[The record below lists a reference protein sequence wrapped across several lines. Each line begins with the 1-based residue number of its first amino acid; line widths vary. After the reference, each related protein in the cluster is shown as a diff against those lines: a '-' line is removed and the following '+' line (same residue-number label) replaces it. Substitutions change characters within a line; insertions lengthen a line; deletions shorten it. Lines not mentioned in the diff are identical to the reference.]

1 MRRFLGVILGVM
13 FCFLSFSQTP
23 EGFSYQAVLR
33 NSSGQ
38 VLANQSVSLRVNL
51 ISNNGTTTYYTET
64 HNLTTTSQ
72 GIVNLIIGEGADR
85 VGTISQVPWE
95 NDQIKIRVEFKADQD
110 INYTELGTQSLK
122 AVPYALHAANT
133 KEISSN
139 PSATDDDPIFVVR
152 NKEGKI
158 VFAVY
163 QDGVRVYVDD
173 SGIKGAK
180 GGFAVGGLSTQGK
193 SEVEYLRITSDSA
206 RIYIDTSSI
215 KGAKGGFAVGGLSTQ
230 GKVIPYELLRVT
242 KDSTRVYIA
251 DQTTKGAKGGFA
263 VGGLSTQGKVTATQF
278 LNITPNNYFIGHES
292 GQNTLSY
299 DGSDH
304 GKYNV
309 FLGYQTGKENLSG
322 LKNVFIG
329 YKTALANTHGMT
341 NVFIGS
347 ESGYNNTLGYDNVF
361 IGSSSGFSNT
371 EGINNVFLGSKSGYQ
386 NSIGEDNVF
395 VGFESG
401 YNNTL
406 GIRNTFIGNKSG
418 RANIDGNDNIF
429 IGELAGY
436 LNENGSENIFIGKRA
451 GHMTQ
456 NSQENTFIGSYSGQQ
471 TTMGT
476 GNTFLGHRTGL
487 GNTKGSQNTYIGA
500 LAVNRDSVSSNN
512 VALGFNAG
520 GWSHGGNNVYIGV
533 GAGLN
538 TVGDSNVFIGYNAG
552 FNDTSSSCLYIAN
565 TPYDSSLVLVYGKFN
580 DNWLRINN
588 KLGLGRN
595 PTNFALEV
603 NGDAYKTNGTSEWN
617 TPSDKRIKTNIQDI
631 ENAFDI
637 LLRLRPVRFKFS
649 DEWRKKHPEIKDHF
663 YYNYIAQEYQ
673 QVFPESVQGSG
684 EHLEG
689 DNHEVLIMNSQNAE
703 IITVKAVQELI
714 LQNQI
719 QQKEIEELKSE
730 LNAIKALLKK

>member
-1 MRRFLGVILGVM
+1 MRRFLGVILGLM
-13 FCFLSFSQTP
+13 FGVSSFGQTP
-23 EGFSYQAVLR
+23 TGFSYQAVLR

-72 GIVNLIIGEGADR
+72 GIVNLVIGEGADR
-85 VGTISQVPWE
+85 VGSISQVPWE
-95 NDQIKIRVEFKADQD
+95 NDEVKLRVEFKSSQD
-110 INYTELGTQSLK
+110 INYTELGIQSLK

-133 KEISSN
+133 KEINSN
-139 PSATDDDPIFVVR
+139 PAASDVDPIFVVR

-173 SGIKGAK
+173 SGTKGAK

-193 SEVEYLRITSDSA
+193 SEVEFLRITPDSA
-206 RIYIDTSSI
+206 RIYVDSTSS

-230 GKVIPYELLRVT
+230 GK
-242 KDSTRVYIA
+242 A
-251 DQTTKGAKGGFA
+251 
-263 VGGLSTQGKVTATQF
+263 TAAQF

-299 DGSDH
+299 DDSDH

-418 RANIDGNDNIF
+418 RANMIGNDNIF

-533 GAGLN
+533 GAGFN
-538 TVGDSNVFIGYNAG
+538 TVGDNNVFIGYNAG
-552 FNDTSSSCLYIAN
+552 SNDTISNCLYIAN
-565 TPYDSSLVLVYGKFN
+565 TSYDSSLVLVYGKFN
-580 DNWLRINN
+580 ENWLRINN
-588 KLGLGRN
+588 KLGVGRN
-595 PTNFALEV
+595 PSNFALEV
-603 NGDAYKTNGTSEWN
+603 NGDAYKTNGTTEWN

-631 ENAFDI
+631 DNAFDV
-637 LLRLRPVRFKFS
+637 LLKLRPVRFKFT

-673 QVFPESVQGSG
+673 QIFPESVQGSG

-689 DNHEVLIMNSQNAE
+689 DNNEVLLMNSQNAQ

-714 LQNQI
+714 LQNQN
-719 QQKEIEELKSE
+719 QQKEIEVLKAE
-730 LNAIKALLKK
+730 LNAIKELLKK